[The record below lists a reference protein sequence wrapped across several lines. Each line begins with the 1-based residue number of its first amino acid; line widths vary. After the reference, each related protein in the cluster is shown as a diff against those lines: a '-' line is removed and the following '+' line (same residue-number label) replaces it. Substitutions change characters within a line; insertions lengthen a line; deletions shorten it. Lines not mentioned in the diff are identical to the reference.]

1 MAQNAPKTRD
11 DLLPVVL
18 GGDIGA
24 YALGREFHEAYG
36 VRSVYINTGYIGA
49 ITHSAIIDTHPV
61 EAMHAGPVLEAIGEV
76 ASANADKTIALIAN
90 TDPLIELLEE
100 VAGELPAN
108 VSVTIPPKD
117 AFDAVCDKATF
128 SRLCQDHGLDVP
140 AMERVSLAGTSPI
153 APCQIPFP
161 VVAKPAVS
169 AGWYDMLLKGFK
181 KVYYVTE
188 QSQLDELWAGLRAA
202 GFDGE
207 ILVQELIGGDDTYM
221 DSLTIYI
228 GQDGEARL
236 LGAAQVLLEDH
247 APTMLGN
254 PVAMVIRKKD
264 ELWEKAGRMLSDV
277 GYRGFANFD
286 VKRDPKDG
294 RELFLDC
301 NPRIG
306 RNSFYNVAGG
316 VNPMRVQV
324 EDSIDHVASTQPLRA
339 VEPALYTLVPV
350 PLLRRYVRDP
360 ELLAEVD
367 GLVRSGRVFDP
378 QRYRADWGLRRRLD
392 VELTE
397 LNQYRKFG
405 KFYPRPT
412 DTSF

>member
-1 MAQNAPKTRD
+1 MAQKTRE

-36 VRSVYINTGYIGA
+36 VRSVYVNTGYIGA
-49 ITHSAIIDTHPV
+49 ITHSAIIDTRPV
-61 EAMHAGPVLEAIGEV
+61 EAMHAEQVLAALGEV
-76 ASANADKTIALIAN
+76 SDANPDKTIALIAN
-90 TDPLIELLEE
+90 TDPLIELLE
-100 VAGELPAN
+100 GIQDDLPAN
-108 VSVTIPPKD
+108 VSCTIPPRA

-128 SRLCQDHGLDVP
+128 SRLCTDHGLDVP
-140 AMERVSLAGTSPI
+140 AMERVSLAGTDPI

-181 KVYYVTE
+181 KVYYMTE
-188 QSQLDELWAGLRAA
+188 QSQLDELWGGLRSA
-202 GFDGE
+202 GFEGE

-228 GQDGEARL
+228 GQDGKARL

-254 PVAMVIRKKD
+254 PVAMVIREKD
-264 ELWEKAGRMLSDV
+264 ELWDKASRMLADV

-286 VKRDPKDG
+286 VKRDPKTG

-306 RNSFYNVAGG
+306 RNSFYNLAAG
-316 VNPMRVQV
+316 VNPMQVQV
-324 EDSIDHVASTQPLRA
+324 EDSIDHLPGETLRA

-360 ELLAEVD
+360 HLLAEVD
-367 GLVRSGRVFDP
+367 DLVRRKRVFDP
-378 QRYRADWGLRRRLD
+378 QRYPADWGMRRRID

>member
-1 MAQNAPKTRD
+1 MAQKTRE

-36 VRSVYINTGYIGA
+36 VRSVYVNTGYIGA
-49 ITHSAIIDTHPV
+49 ITHSAIIDTRPV
-61 EAMHAGPVLEAIGEV
+61 KAMHAEQVLAALGEV
-76 ASANADKTIALIAN
+76 SDANPDKTIALIAN
-90 TDPLIELLEE
+90 TDPLIELLE
-100 VAGELPAN
+100 GIQDDLPAN
-108 VSVTIPPKD
+108 VSCTIPPRA

-128 SRLCQDHGLDVP
+128 SRLCTDHGLDVP
-140 AMERVSLAGTSPI
+140 AMERVSLAGTGPI

-181 KVYYVTE
+181 KVYYMTE
-188 QSQLDELWAGLRAA
+188 QSQLDELWGGLRSA
-202 GFDGE
+202 GFEGE

-228 GQDGEARL
+228 GQDGKARL

-254 PVAMVIRKKD
+254 PVAMVIREKD
-264 ELWEKAGRMLSDV
+264 ELWDKASRMLADV

-286 VKRDPKDG
+286 VKRDPKTG

-306 RNSFYNVAGG
+306 RNSFYNLAAG
-316 VNPMRVQV
+316 VNPMQVQV
-324 EDSIDHVASTQPLRA
+324 EDSIDHLPGETLRA

-360 ELLAEVD
+360 HLLAEVD
-367 GLVRSGRVFDP
+367 DLVRRKRVFDP
-378 QRYRADWGLRRRLD
+378 QRYPADWGMRRRID

>member
-1 MAQNAPKTRD
+1 MAQKTRE

-36 VRSVYINTGYIGA
+36 VRSVYVNTGYIGA
-49 ITHSAIIDTHPV
+49 ITHSAIIDTRPV
-61 EAMHAGPVLEAIGEV
+61 KAMHAEQVLAALGEV
-76 ASANADKTIALIAN
+76 SDANPDKTIALIAN
-90 TDPLIELLEE
+90 TDPLIELLE
-100 VAGELPAN
+100 GIQDDLPAN
-108 VSVTIPPKD
+108 VSCTIPPRA

-128 SRLCQDHGLDVP
+128 SRLCTDHGLDVP
-140 AMERVSLAGTSPI
+140 AMERVSLAGTDPI

-181 KVYYVTE
+181 KVYYMTE
-188 QSQLDELWAGLRAA
+188 QSQLDELWGGLRSA
-202 GFDGE
+202 GFEGE

-228 GQDGEARL
+228 GQDGKARL

-254 PVAMVIRKKD
+254 PVAMVIREKD
-264 ELWEKAGRMLSDV
+264 ELWDKASRMLADV

-286 VKRDPKDG
+286 VKRDPKTG

-306 RNSFYNVAGG
+306 RNSFYNLAAG
-316 VNPMRVQV
+316 VNPMQVQV
-324 EDSIDHVASTQPLRA
+324 EDSIDHLPGETLRA

-360 ELLAEVD
+360 HLLAEVD
-367 GLVRSGRVFDP
+367 DLVRRKRVFDP
-378 QRYRADWGLRRRLD
+378 QRYPADWGMRRRID

>member
-1 MAQNAPKTRD
+1 MAQKTRE

-61 EAMHAGPVLEAIGEV
+61 EAMHAEQVLTALGEV
-76 ASANADKTIALIAN
+76 SDANPDKTIALIAN
-90 TDPLIELLEE
+90 TDPLIELLE
-100 VAGELPAN
+100 GIQGDLPAN
-108 VSVTIPPKD
+108 VSCTIPPRA

-128 SRLCQDHGLDVP
+128 SRLCTDHGLDVP
-140 AMERVSLAGTSPI
+140 AMERVSLAGTDPI

-181 KVYYVTE
+181 KVYYMTE
-188 QSQLDELWAGLRAA
+188 QSQLDELWGGLRSA

-228 GQDGEARL
+228 GQDGKARL

-254 PVAMVIRKKD
+254 PVAMVIREKD
-264 ELWEKAGRMLSDV
+264 ELWDKASRMLADV

-286 VKRDPKDG
+286 VKRDPKTG

-306 RNSFYNVAGG
+306 RNSFYNLAAG
-316 VNPMRVQV
+316 VNPMQVQV
-324 EDSIDHVASTQPLRA
+324 EDSIDHLPGETLRA

-360 ELLAEVD
+360 RLLAEVD
-367 GLVRSGRVFDP
+367 DLVRRKRVFDP
-378 QRYRADWGLRRRLD
+378 QRYPADWGMRRRID

>member
-1 MAQNAPKTRD
+1 MAQKTRE

-36 VRSVYINTGYIGA
+36 VRSVYVNTGYIGA
-49 ITHSAIIDTHPV
+49 ITHSAIIDTRPV
-61 EAMHAGPVLEAIGEV
+61 KAMHAEQVLAALGEV
-76 ASANADKTIALIAN
+76 SDANPDKTIALIAN
-90 TDPLIELLEE
+90 TDPLIELLE
-100 VAGELPAN
+100 GIQDDLPAN
-108 VSVTIPPKD
+108 VSCTIPPRA

-128 SRLCQDHGLDVP
+128 SRLCTDHGLDVP
-140 AMERVSLAGTSPI
+140 AMERVSLAGTDPI

-181 KVYYVTE
+181 KVYYMTE
-188 QSQLDELWAGLRAA
+188 QSQLDELWGGLRSA
-202 GFDGE
+202 GFEGE

-221 DSLTIYI
+221 ASLTIYI
-228 GQDGEARL
+228 GQDGKARL

-254 PVAMVIRKKD
+254 PVAMVIREKD
-264 ELWEKAGRMLSDV
+264 ELWDKASRMLADV

-286 VKRDPKDG
+286 VKRDPKTG

-306 RNSFYNVAGG
+306 RNSFYNLAAG
-316 VNPMRVQV
+316 VNPMQVQV
-324 EDSIDHVASTQPLRA
+324 EDSIDHLPGETLRA

-360 ELLAEVD
+360 HLLAEVD
-367 GLVRSGRVFDP
+367 DLVRRKRVFDP
-378 QRYRADWGLRRRLD
+378 QRYPADWGMRRRID